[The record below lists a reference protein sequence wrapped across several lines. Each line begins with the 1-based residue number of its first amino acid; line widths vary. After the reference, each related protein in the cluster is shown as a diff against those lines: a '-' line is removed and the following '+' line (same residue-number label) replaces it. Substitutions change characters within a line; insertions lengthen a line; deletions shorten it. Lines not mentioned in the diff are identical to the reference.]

1 MLAFGNTAGSDDR
14 QPTTQLRCQHFHGV
28 GALVANRCAGQTT
41 GFFAVL
47 HAFDAY
53 TAQGGVSR
61 NDRIHPGFD
70 QRLRNLCGFFVAH
83 VRRDLDR
90 QRYMFAM
97 TQCQFRA
104 ALGQIGQQL
113 LERVTEL
120 QAAQARRVRRA
131 DVDRHIAGVG
141 VDLVQA
147 DQVVVH
153 GTLDRRIEVLADVDA
168 QHALVLGRRH
178 AGQQVI
184 DAEVVEPHAIDD
196 RLGFRQTEQ
205 AWLRVARLRTRRDGA
220 DFDKTETQLGET
232 IDGRAVLVQAGG
244 QPHRI
249 REVQAHDIHRRLRRG
264 LAQQAVEPKTPARA
278 DQVQG
283 QIVGGFRGE
292 FEQQLTGQGVHGRI

>member
-1 MLAFGNTAGSDDR
+1 MPAFCDATRRDDR
-14 QPTTQLRCQHFHGV
+14 QATAQLRRQHFHGV
-28 GALVANRCAGQTT
+28 GALVANRCAGQTARLVT
-41 GFFAVL
+41 ML
-47 HAFDAY
+47 HAFDAHA
-53 TAQGGVSR
+53 AQGGVGGD
-61 NDRIHPGFD
+61 DRVHAGFD
-70 QRLRNLCGFFVAH
+70 QRLRNLRGFFVGH
-83 VRRDLDR
+83 VRSDLDR
-90 QRYMFAM
+90 QRHVFAV
-97 TQCQFRA
+97 TQRQFRTA
-104 ALGQIGQQL
+104 CGQVGQQL
-113 LERVTEL
+113 LERIAEL

-131 DVDRHIAGVG
+131 DVDRDVAGMG

-147 DQVVVH
+147 DQVIVDR
-153 GTLDRRIEVLADVDA
+153 TLDWRIEILADVDA
-168 QHALVLGRRH
+168 QHALVLGRCD
-178 AGQQVI
+178 ASQQVI
-184 DAEVVEPHAIDD
+184 DAEVVEAHAIDD

-205 AWLRVARLRTRRDGA
+205 ARLRVARLRTWRDGA

-283 QIVGGFRGE
+283 QIVGGFRGK